1 MARPNIV
8 EASDRIRQGGVVA
21 IIRGTFTTKYVLTIA
36 DAMASAG
43 LAAMEVTLNSPD
55 AIAHIKALIDHA
67 GGKLLI
73 GAGTV
78 RNPADV
84 DKAIAAGAQFLI
96 SPGFD
101 PASVLRS
108 QEKGVLHLPG
118 VYTASEAQQAF
129 NLGCRMQKLFPA
141 DQLNP
146 AYLKA
151 LRAPLHDIDFV
162 PTGGVGVANI
172 AAWRAAGAAAVAV
185 GTSLV
190 ASADQTPDDLL
201 ARAKAL
207 RQAWEATNG

>member
-1 MARPNIV
+1 MSRPTISQ
-8 EASDRIRQGGVVA
+8 ASDRIRTGGVVA

-36 DAMASAG
+36 DAMAAAG

-55 AIAHIKALIDHA
+55 ALAHIKALVDHA
-67 GGKLLI
+67 GSRLLI

-78 RNPADV
+78 RNAADV

-118 VYTASEAQQAF
+118 VFTASEVQQAF
-129 NLGCRMQKLFPA
+129 NLGCRIQKLFPA
-141 DQLNP
+141 DFLGP
-146 AYLKA
+146 KFLKA
-151 LRAPLHDIDFV
+151 LKAPLHDVDFV
-162 PTGGVGVANI
+162 PTGGVSAENI
-172 AAWRAAGAAAVAV
+172 PEWRRAGAFAVAV

-190 ASADQTPDDLL
+190 ASPNHTPDELL

-207 RQAWEATNG
+207 RQAWEAAHG

>member
-1 MARPNIV
+1 MTRLTIDQTA
-8 EASDRIRQGGVVA
+8 ARIRSGGVVA
-21 IIRGTFTTKYVLTIA
+21 IIRGKFTTQYVLTIA
-36 DAMASAG
+36 DAMAEAG

-55 AIAHIKALIDHA
+55 AAAHIAAAAKHVGDR
-67 GGKLLI
+67 LLV

-78 RNPADV
+78 RTPGDV
-84 DKAIAAGAQFLI
+84 DTAIAAGAQFLI

-101 PASVLRS
+101 PDSVKRS
-108 QEKGVLHLPG
+108 REKGMLHLPG

-141 DQLNP
+141 DQISP

-162 PTGGVGVANI
+162 PTGGVGVDNI
-172 AAWRAAGAAAVAV
+172 AAWRKAGAAAVAV

-190 ASADQTPDDLL
+190 ASADHTPEELL
-201 ARAKAL
+201 NRAEALSAAWKAS
-207 RQAWEATNG
+207 A